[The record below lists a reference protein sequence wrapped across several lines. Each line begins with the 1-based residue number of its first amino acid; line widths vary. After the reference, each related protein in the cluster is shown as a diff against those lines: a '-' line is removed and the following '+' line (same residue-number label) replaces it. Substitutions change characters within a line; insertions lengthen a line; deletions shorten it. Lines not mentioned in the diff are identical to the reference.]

1 MKIYD
6 IDVYSDVVFNVKV
19 EAHSGK
25 EAIKLAQNHVESKLK
40 MIHVEQSNP
49 KVIWVDFVKR
59 QIIPP
64 QSVSTTGNH
73 YYQTCKLLEFKKEG
87 LKFS

>member
-1 MKIYD
+1 
-6 IDVYSDVVFNVKV
+6 
-19 EAHSGK
+19 
-25 EAIKLAQNHVESKLK
+25 